1 MRRSTNT
8 LLQITSEI
16 PDDGFRIV
24 NSIQLSRRQ
33 TGRNPKS
40 YTFDPDLVPIFWAI
54 KDQIPEWDKD
64 ADKTHTWKDF
74 RTKRNSGHSFI
85 EAIQMHRPCQVRSKL
100 FNFGYK
106 VWRSRHSSRP
116 TVTTQSGDAAAPA
129 TERPPSTPAKQIHPT
144 APASPDEIF
153 HATKNTVTPTKWD
166 SDVWHSLNWDEFLKT
181 SSGKIFARIR
191 DYYESAQF
199 RKQLDE
205 LGREDFAS
213 VKKQMPKEGQLDD
226 WKSNALFQHIQCPD
240 LDMLVDHRSVFDSRR
255 QELLS
260 DEIQWFSDY
269 SPSDPEQLWFSFKSD
284 AAIPSR
290 TLLASPGHVERYP
303 FCPIPSP
310 SSVPVAASC
319 ASHIFPDVGTDTT
332 GLGTVLWY

>member
-1 MRRSTNT
+1 
-8 LLQITSEI
+8 
-16 PDDGFRIV
+16 
-24 NSIQLSRRQ
+24 
-33 TGRNPKS
+33 
-40 YTFDPDLVPIFWAI
+40 
-54 KDQIPEWDKD
+54 
-64 ADKTHTWKDF
+64 
-74 RTKRNSGHSFI
+74 
-85 EAIQMHRPCQVRSKL
+85 MHRPCQVRSKL

-226 WKSNALFQHIQCPD
+226 WKN
-240 LDMLVDHRSVFDSRR
+240 HRSVFDSRR

-332 GLGTVLWY
+332 GLGTVLSLAGN